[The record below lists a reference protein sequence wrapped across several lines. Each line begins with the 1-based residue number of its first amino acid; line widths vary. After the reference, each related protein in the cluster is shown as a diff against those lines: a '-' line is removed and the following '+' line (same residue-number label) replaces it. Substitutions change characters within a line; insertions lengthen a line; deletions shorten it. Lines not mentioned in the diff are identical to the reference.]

1 MVSKCGKNKKVAN
14 KAKLSLSLVFLVHF
28 DVICDLSLN
37 RHAVTW
43 NLFVLHD
50 KKKKVLI
57 MVKSSMH
64 LHSNRS

>member
-37 RHAVTW
+37 RHVVTW

-50 KKKKVLI
+50 KKVLI

>member
-37 RHAVTW
+37 RHVVTW

-50 KKKKVLI
+50 KKTLSFDNGEVI
-57 MVKSSMH
+57 YTSAF
-64 LHSNRS
+64 

>member
-14 KAKLSLSLVFLVHF
+14 KAKLSLFLVFLVHF

-50 KKKKVLI
+50 KKSFDNGEVI
-57 MVKSSMH
+57 YASAF
-64 LHSNRS
+64 

>member
-1 MVSKCGKNKKVAN
+1 MWQEQKSGKQGE
-14 KAKLSLSLVFLVHF
+14 AKFVPGHLVHF

-50 KKKKVLI
+50 KKTLSFDNGEVI
-57 MVKSSMH
+57 YASAF
-64 LHSNRS
+64 

>member
-14 KAKLSLSLVFLVHF
+14 KAKLSLFLVFLVHF

-50 KKKKVLI
+50 KKTLSFDNDEVI
-57 MVKSSMH
+57 YASAF
-64 LHSNRS
+64 